1 MYQRFQ
7 VTTTNATTDIVAKD
21 SVTARTKLQHDH
33 RFGHDVWLDTTLVK
47 AIENLPDW
55 NEPLKHIP
63 FGGFQRTSIF

>member
-47 AIENLPDW
+47 AIENLPTGT
-55 NEPLKHIP
+55 NL
-63 FGGFQRTSIF
+63 